1 MNQSTGFYSRKMI
14 LFASSVRV
22 SVSFV
27 IYWANYS
34 VSATEKLALHIGGG
48 PESVILFMGAGSK
61 VN

>member
-1 MNQSTGFYSRKMI
+1 MI